1 MEYICIA
8 VILGIFGGIYNSP
21 IFFIAIILSG
31 ILICILLKI
40 FEKRLEFYN
49 IDRKKLNKY
58 ILKSIIIIIIVM
70 LIMFLNVQN
79 IERKINN
86 IYEKDKKNDKGEYI
100 VSVIDEK
107 KGKSKTTYTVI
118 FKNING
124 VEDIRINGKIYA
136 KKKMELG
143 KDYIIR
149 GKLEKY
155 NNERNYMG
163 FNQRLY
169 MYSRSNYFKIIEH
182 NENIEKIEDS
192 NVSNIKSKTGV
203 LGRVTIYSIYNDIS
217 KMVLSNISKYRI
229 KHREILEKYVK
240 NKYLLEGIIVGDID
254 NVDEEI
260 KENFKDI
267 NSYHLLAISGSH
279 MAYLIVII
287 EFLVK
292 RLKYGKSGKNIMI
305 ILIIGMYIVLAG
317 FSPAVL
323 RAGISSIILSFFR
336 IIRIRTNLKYYLSL
350 SIIILFLIFPYMVTD
365 VRNLSFSRR
374 CYSGL

>member
-8 VILGIFGGIYNSP
+8 IILGIFGGIYNSP

-40 FEKRLEFYN
+40 FEKRLEYYN

-58 ILKSIIIIIIVM
+58 ILKSIIIMIIVM

-86 IYEKDKKNDKGEYI
+86 IYEKDKKNDKGEYLVI
-100 VSVIDEK
+100 VIDEK

-124 VEDIRINGKIYA
+124 LEDIRINGKIYA

-155 NNERNYMG
+155 SNERNYMG

-182 NENIEKIEDS
+182 NENIEKVEDV
-192 NVSNIKSKTGV
+192 NLKSKIV
-203 LGRVTIYSIYNDIS
+203 LEKVSIYSIYNDIS
-217 KMVLSNISKYRI
+217 KTILSNISKYRL
-229 KHREILEKYVK
+229 KHREVLEKYVK

-279 MAYLIVII
+279 MAYLMVII

-292 RLKYGKSGKNIMI
+292 RLKYGKSSKNIII

-350 SIIILFLIFPYMVTD
+350 SIIILFIIFPYMVTD
-365 VRNLSFSRR
+365 VRNLSISRR
-374 CYSGL
+374 RYSDL

>member
-86 IYEKDKKNDKGEYI
+86 IYEKDKKNDKGEYLI
-100 VSVIDEK
+100 SVIDEK

-182 NENIEKIEDS
+182 NENIEKVEDG
-192 NVSNIKSKTGV
+192 NLKSKIGLEKV
-203 LGRVTIYSIYNDIS
+203 SIYSIYNDIS
-217 KMVLSNISKYRI
+217 KIVLSNISKYRI

-279 MAYLIVII
+279 MAYLMVII

-365 VRNLSFSRR
+365 VRNLSISRR
-374 CYSGL
+374 CYSAL

>member
-21 IFFIAIILSG
+21 IFFIAIILLG
-31 ILICILLKI
+31 ILIYILLKI

-49 IDRKKLNKY
+49 IDMKKLNKY
-58 ILKSIIIIIIVM
+58 ILKSIIIIVIVM

-86 IYEKDKKNDKGEYI
+86 IYEKDKKNDKGEYL

-143 KDYIIR
+143 KDYIVR

-155 NNERNYMG
+155 SDERNYMG

-182 NENIEKIEDS
+182 NENIEKVKDG
-192 NVSNIKSKTGV
+192 NLKSKIGLEKV
-203 LGRVTIYSIYNDIS
+203 SIYSIYNDIS

-229 KHREILEKYVK
+229 KHREVLEKYVK

-279 MAYLIVII
+279 MAYLMVII

-292 RLKYGKSGKNIMI
+292 RLKYGKSGKNIII

-365 VRNLSFSRR
+365 VRNLSISRR
-374 CYSGL
+374 CYSAL

>member
-21 IFFIAIILSG
+21 IFFIAIILLG

-40 FEKRLEFYN
+40 FEKRLEYYN

-86 IYEKDKKNDKGEYI
+86 IYEKDKKNDKGEYLI
-100 VSVIDEK
+100 SVIDEK

-182 NENIEKIEDS
+182 NENIEKVEDG
-192 NVSNIKSKTGV
+192 NLKSKIGLEKV
-203 LGRVTIYSIYNDIS
+203 SIYSIYNDIS
-217 KMVLSNISKYRI
+217 KIVLSNISKYRI

-279 MAYLIVII
+279 MAYLMVII

-365 VRNLSFSRR
+365 VRNLSISRR
-374 CYSGL
+374 CYSAL

>member
-1 MEYICIA
+1 LEYICIA

-40 FEKRLEFYN
+40 FEKRLEYYN
-49 IDRKKLNKY
+49 IDRKKLKKY
-58 ILKSIIIIIIVM
+58 ILKSIIIMIIVM

-86 IYEKDKKNDKGEYI
+86 IYEKDKKNDKGEYL
-100 VSVIDEK
+100 VSVIDER

-124 VEDIRINGKIYA
+124 LEDIRINGKIYA

-143 KDYIIR
+143 KDYIVR

-182 NENIEKIEDS
+182 NENIEKVEDG
-192 NVSNIKSKTGV
+192 NLKSKIG
-203 LGRVTIYSIYNDIS
+203 LEKISIYSIYNDIS

-229 KHREILEKYVK
+229 KHREVLGKYVK

-279 MAYLIVII
+279 MAYLMVII

-305 ILIIGMYIVLAG
+305 ILITGMYIVLAG

-365 VRNLSFSRR
+365 VRNLSISRR
-374 CYSGL
+374 CYSAL

>member
-21 IFFIAIILSG
+21 IFFIAIILLG

-49 IDRKKLNKY
+49 IDMKKLNKY
-58 ILKSIIIIIIVM
+58 ILKSIIIIVIVM
-70 LIMFLNVQN
+70 LIMFLNVQK

-124 VEDIRINGKIYA
+124 LEDIRINGKIYA

-182 NENIEKIEDS
+182 NENIEKVEDGKL
-192 NVSNIKSKTGV
+192 KSKMG
-203 LGRVTIYSIYNDIS
+203 LERVSIYNIYNDIS
-217 KMVLSNISKYRI
+217 KTILSNISKYRI
-229 KHREILEKYVK
+229 KHREVLEKYVK

-279 MAYLIVII
+279 MAYLMVII

-292 RLKYGKSGKNIMI
+292 RLKYGKSGKNIII

-365 VRNLSFSRR
+365 VRNLSISRR
-374 CYSGL
+374 GYSAL

>member
-40 FEKRLEFYN
+40 FEKRLEYYN

-58 ILKSIIIIIIVM
+58 ILKSIIIMIIVM

-86 IYEKDKKNDKGEYI
+86 IYEKDKKNDKGEYL

-118 FKNING
+118 FKNTNG
-124 VEDIRINGKIYA
+124 LEDIRINGKIYA

-182 NENIEKIEDS
+182 NENIEKVEDG
-192 NVSNIKSKTGV
+192 NLKSKIGLEKV
-203 LGRVTIYSIYNDIS
+203 SIYSIYNDIS
-217 KMVLSNISKYRI
+217 KIVLSNISKYRI

-279 MAYLIVII
+279 MAYLMVII

-292 RLKYGKSGKNIMI
+292 RLKYGKSGKNIII

-365 VRNLSFSRR
+365 VRNLSISRR
-374 CYSGL
+374 CYSAL

>member
-21 IFFIAIILSG
+21 IFFIAIILMG
-31 ILICILLKI
+31 ILIYILLKI
-40 FEKRLEFYN
+40 FEKRLEYYN

-58 ILKSIIIIIIVM
+58 ILKSIIIIVVVM

-143 KDYIIR
+143 KDYIVR
-149 GKLEKY
+149 GRLEKY
-155 NNERNYMG
+155 SNERNYMG

-182 NENIEKIEDS
+182 NENIEKIGLEKIS
-192 NVSNIKSKTGV
+192 
-203 LGRVTIYSIYNDIS
+203 IYSIYNDIS
-217 KMVLSNISKYRI
+217 KMVLANISKYRI

-279 MAYLIVII
+279 MAYLMVII

-292 RLKYGKSGKNIMI
+292 RLKYGKSGKNIII

-365 VRNLSFSRR
+365 VRNLSISRR

>member
-21 IFFIAIILSG
+21 IFFIAIILLG

-49 IDRKKLNKY
+49 IDMKKLNKY
-58 ILKSIIIIIIVM
+58 ILKSIIIIVIVM
-70 LIMFLNVQN
+70 LIMFLNVQK

-124 VEDIRINGKIYA
+124 LEDIRINGKIYA

-143 KDYIIR
+143 KDYIVR

-155 NNERNYMG
+155 SDERNYMG

-279 MAYLIVII
+279 MAYLMVII

-292 RLKYGKSGKNIMI
+292 RLKYGKSGKNIII

-365 VRNLSFSRR
+365 VRNLSLSRR

>member
-31 ILICILLKI
+31 TLICILLKI
-40 FEKRLEFYN
+40 FEKRLEYYN

-86 IYEKDKKNDKGEYI
+86 IYEKDKKNDKGEYLI
-100 VSVIDEK
+100 SVIDEK

-149 GKLEKY
+149 GELEKY

-182 NENIEKIEDS
+182 NENIEKVEDG
-192 NVSNIKSKTGV
+192 NLKSKIGLEKV
-203 LGRVTIYSIYNDIS
+203 SIYSIYNDIS
-217 KMVLSNISKYRI
+217 KIVLSNISKYRI

-279 MAYLIVII
+279 MAYLMVII

-365 VRNLSFSRR
+365 VRNLSISRR
-374 CYSGL
+374 CYSAL

>member
-21 IFFIAIILSG
+21 IFFIAIILTG
-31 ILICILLKI
+31 ILIYILLKI
-40 FEKRLEFYN
+40 FEKRLEYYN

-58 ILKSIIIIIIVM
+58 ILKSIIIIVIVM
-70 LIMFLNVQN
+70 LIMFLNVQK

-143 KDYIIR
+143 KDYIVR
-149 GKLEKY
+149 GRLEKY
-155 NNERNYMG
+155 SNERNYMG

-182 NENIEKIEDS
+182 NENIEKIGLEKIS
-192 NVSNIKSKTGV
+192 
-203 LGRVTIYSIYNDIS
+203 IYSIYNDIS

-279 MAYLIVII
+279 MAYLMVII

-292 RLKYGKSGKNIMI
+292 RLKYGKSGKNIII

-365 VRNLSFSRR
+365 VRNLSISRR

>member
-8 VILGIFGGIYNSP
+8 VILGIFWGIYNSP
-21 IFFIAIILSG
+21 IFFIAIILLG

-49 IDRKKLNKY
+49 IDMKKLNKY
-58 ILKSIIIIIIVM
+58 ILKSIIIIVIVM
-70 LIMFLNVQN
+70 LIMFLNVQK

-124 VEDIRINGKIYA
+124 LEDIRINGKIYA

-143 KDYIIR
+143 KDYIVR

-155 NNERNYMG
+155 SDERNYMG

-182 NENIEKIEDS
+182 NENIEKIGLEKIS
-192 NVSNIKSKTGV
+192 
-203 LGRVTIYSIYNDIS
+203 IYSIYNDIS
-217 KMVLSNISKYRI
+217 KIVLSNISKYRI

-279 MAYLIVII
+279 MAYLMVII

-292 RLKYGKSGKNIMI
+292 RLKYGKSGKNIII

-365 VRNLSFSRR
+365 VRNLSISRR

>member
-31 ILICILLKI
+31 ILIYILLKI
-40 FEKRLEFYN
+40 FEKRLEYYN
-49 IDRKKLNKY
+49 IDRKKLKKY
-58 ILKSIIIIIIVM
+58 ILKSIIIMIIVM

-86 IYEKDKKNDKGEYI
+86 IYEKDKKNDKGEYL
-100 VSVIDEK
+100 VSVIDER

-124 VEDIRINGKIYA
+124 LEDIRINGKIYA

-143 KDYIIR
+143 KDYIVR

-182 NENIEKIEDS
+182 NENIEKIGLEKIS
-192 NVSNIKSKTGV
+192 
-203 LGRVTIYSIYNDIS
+203 IYSIHNDIS

-229 KHREILEKYVK
+229 KHREVLEKYVK

-279 MAYLIVII
+279 MAYLMVII

-292 RLKYGKSGKNIMI
+292 RLKYGKSGKNIII

-365 VRNLSFSRR
+365 VRNLSISRR
-374 CYSGL
+374 CYSAL

>member
-31 ILICILLKI
+31 TLICILLKI
-40 FEKRLEFYN
+40 FEKRLEYYN

-79 IERKINN
+79 IEGKINN
-86 IYEKDKKNDKGEYI
+86 IYEKDKKNDKGEYL
-100 VSVIDEK
+100 VSVIDER

-143 KDYIIR
+143 KDYIVR

-155 NNERNYMG
+155 SNERNYRG

-182 NENIEKIEDS
+182 NENIEKIGLEKIS
-192 NVSNIKSKTGV
+192 
-203 LGRVTIYSIYNDIS
+203 IYSIHNDIS

-229 KHREILEKYVK
+229 KHREVLEKYVK

-279 MAYLIVII
+279 MAYLMVII

-365 VRNLSFSRR
+365 VRNLSISRR
-374 CYSGL
+374 CYSAL

>member
-58 ILKSIIIIIIVM
+58 ILKSIIIIVIVM
-70 LIMFLNVQN
+70 LIMFLNVQK

-143 KDYIIR
+143 KDYIVR
-149 GKLEKY
+149 GRLEKY

-182 NENIEKIEDS
+182 NENIEKIGLEKIS
-192 NVSNIKSKTGV
+192 
-203 LGRVTIYSIYNDIS
+203 IYSIYNDIS
-217 KMVLSNISKYRI
+217 KMILSNISKYRI

-279 MAYLIVII
+279 MAYLMVII

-292 RLKYGKSGKNIMI
+292 RLKYGKSGKNIII

-317 FSPAVL
+317 LSPAVL

-365 VRNLSFSRR
+365 VRNLSLSRR
-374 CYSGL
+374 CYSAL

>member
-21 IFFIAIILSG
+21 IFFIAIILLG

-49 IDRKKLNKY
+49 IDMKKLNKY
-58 ILKSIIIIIIVM
+58 ILKSIIIIVVVM

-124 VEDIRINGKIYA
+124 LEDIRINGKIYA

-143 KDYIIR
+143 KDYIVR

-155 NNERNYMG
+155 SNERNYMG

-182 NENIEKIEDS
+182 NENIEKIGLEKIS
-192 NVSNIKSKTGV
+192 
-203 LGRVTIYSIYNDIS
+203 IYSIYNDIS
-217 KMVLSNISKYRI
+217 KIVLSNISKYRI

-254 NVDEEI
+254 NIDEEI

-279 MAYLIVII
+279 MAYLMVII

-292 RLKYGKSGKNIMI
+292 RLKYGKSGKNIII

-365 VRNLSFSRR
+365 VRNLSLSRR
-374 CYSGL
+374 CYSAL

>member
-31 ILICILLKI
+31 MLICILLKI
-40 FEKRLEFYN
+40 FEKRLEYYN
-49 IDRKKLNKY
+49 IDRKKLKKY
-58 ILKSIIIIIIVM
+58 ILKSIIIMIIVM

-86 IYEKDKKNDKGEYI
+86 IYEKDKKNDKGEYL
-100 VSVIDEK
+100 VSVIDER

-124 VEDIRINGKIYA
+124 LEDIRINGKIYA

-143 KDYIIR
+143 KDYIVR

-182 NENIEKIEDS
+182 NENIEKVEDG
-192 NVSNIKSKTGV
+192 NLKSKIG
-203 LGRVTIYSIYNDIS
+203 LEKISIYSIYNDIS

-229 KHREILEKYVK
+229 KHREVLEKYVK

-279 MAYLIVII
+279 MAYLMVII

-305 ILIIGMYIVLAG
+305 ILITGMYIVLAG

-365 VRNLSFSRR
+365 VRNLSISRR
-374 CYSGL
+374 CYSAL

>member
-8 VILGIFGGIYNSP
+8 IILGIFGGIYNSP

-40 FEKRLEFYN
+40 FEKRLEYYN
-49 IDRKKLNKY
+49 IDRKKLKKY
-58 ILKSIIIIIIVM
+58 ILKSIIIMIIVM

-86 IYEKDKKNDKGEYI
+86 IYEKDKKNDKGEYL

-107 KGKSKTTYTVI
+107 KGKSKTTYTLI
-118 FKNING
+118 LKNING
-124 VEDIRINGKIYA
+124 LEDIRINGKIYA

-182 NENIEKIEDS
+182 NENIEKVGL
-192 NVSNIKSKTGV
+192 NKVS
-203 LGRVTIYSIYNDIS
+203 IYSIYNDIS
-217 KMVLSNISKYRI
+217 KTILSNISKYRI
-229 KHREILEKYVK
+229 KHREVLEKYVK

-279 MAYLIVII
+279 MAYLMVII

-292 RLKYGKSGKNIMI
+292 RLKYGKSGKNIII

-365 VRNLSFSRR
+365 VRNLSISRR
-374 CYSGL
+374 CYSAL

>member
-31 ILICILLKI
+31 TLICILLKI
-40 FEKRLEFYN
+40 FEKRLEYYN

-86 IYEKDKKNDKGEYI
+86 IYEKDKKNDKGEYLI
-100 VSVIDEK
+100 SVIDEK

-182 NENIEKIEDS
+182 NENIEKVEDG
-192 NVSNIKSKTGV
+192 NLKSKIGLEKV
-203 LGRVTIYSIYNDIS
+203 SIYSIYNDIS
-217 KMVLSNISKYRI
+217 KIVLSNISKYRI

-279 MAYLIVII
+279 MAYLMVII

-323 RAGISSIILSFFR
+323 RAGILSIILSFFR

-365 VRNLSFSRR
+365 VRNLSISRR
-374 CYSGL
+374 CYSAL

>member
-40 FEKRLEFYN
+40 FEKRLEYYN
-49 IDRKKLNKY
+49 IDRKKLKKY
-58 ILKSIIIIIIVM
+58 ILKSIIIMIIVM

-86 IYEKDKKNDKGEYI
+86 IYEKDKKNDKGEYL
-100 VSVIDEK
+100 VSVIDER

-124 VEDIRINGKIYA
+124 LEDIRINGKIYA

-143 KDYIIR
+143 KDYIVR

-182 NENIEKIEDS
+182 NENIEKVEDG
-192 NVSNIKSKTGV
+192 NLKSKIG
-203 LGRVTIYSIYNDIS
+203 LEKISIYSIYNDIS

-229 KHREILEKYVK
+229 KHREVLEKYVK

-279 MAYLIVII
+279 MAYLMVII

-292 RLKYGKSGKNIMI
+292 RLKYGKSGKNIII

-365 VRNLSFSRR
+365 VRNLSISRR

>member
-21 IFFIAIILSG
+21 IFFIAIILLG

-40 FEKRLEFYN
+40 FEKRLEYYN

-58 ILKSIIIIIIVM
+58 ILKSIIIIVIVM
-70 LIMFLNVQN
+70 LIMFLNVQK

-86 IYEKDKKNDKGEYI
+86 IYEKDKKNDKGEYL

-143 KDYIIR
+143 KDYIVI

-155 NNERNYMG
+155 SNERNYMG
-163 FNQRLY
+163 FNKRLY
-169 MYSRSNYFKIIEH
+169 MYSRSNYYKIIEH
-182 NENIEKIEDS
+182 NENIEKIGLEKIS
-192 NVSNIKSKTGV
+192 
-203 LGRVTIYSIYNDIS
+203 IYSIYNDIS
-217 KMVLSNISKYRI
+217 KIVLSNISKYRI

-365 VRNLSFSRR
+365 VRNLSISRR
-374 CYSGL
+374 CYSAL

>member
-40 FEKRLEFYN
+40 FEKRLEYYN

-58 ILKSIIIIIIVM
+58 ILKSIIIMIIVI

-86 IYEKDKKNDKGEYI
+86 IYEKDKKNDKGEYL

-107 KGKSKTTYTVI
+107 KGKNKTTYTVI
-118 FKNING
+118 FRNING
-124 VEDIRINGKIYA
+124 LEDIRINGKIYA

-182 NENIEKIEDS
+182 NENIEKVEDGKL
-192 NVSNIKSKTGV
+192 KSKMG
-203 LGRVTIYSIYNDIS
+203 LERVSIYNIYNDIS
-217 KMVLSNISKYRI
+217 KTILSNISKYRI
-229 KHREILEKYVK
+229 KHREVLEKYVK

-279 MAYLIVII
+279 MAYLMVII

-292 RLKYGKSGKNIMI
+292 RLKYGKSGKNIII

-365 VRNLSFSRR
+365 VRNLSISRR
-374 CYSGL
+374 GYSAL

>member
-40 FEKRLEFYN
+40 FEKRLEYYN

-58 ILKSIIIIIIVM
+58 ILKSIIIMIIVM

-86 IYEKDKKNDKGEYI
+86 IYEKDKKNDKGEYL

-107 KGKSKTTYTVI
+107 KGKNKTTYTVI
-118 FKNING
+118 LKNING
-124 VEDIRINGKIYA
+124 LEDIRINGKIYA

-182 NENIEKIEDS
+182 NENIEKVEDG
-192 NVSNIKSKTGV
+192 NLKSKIG
-203 LGRVTIYSIYNDIS
+203 LEKISIYSIYNDIS
-217 KMVLSNISKYRI
+217 KIVLSNISKYRI

-279 MAYLIVII
+279 MAYLMVII

-292 RLKYGKSGKNIMI
+292 RLKYGKSGKNIII

-365 VRNLSFSRR
+365 VRNLSISRR
-374 CYSGL
+374 CYSAL

>member
-40 FEKRLEFYN
+40 FEKRLEYYN
-49 IDRKKLNKY
+49 IDRRKLNKY
-58 ILKSIIIIIIVM
+58 ILKSIIIMIIVM

-86 IYEKDKKNDKGEYI
+86 IYEKDKKNDKGEYL

-182 NENIEKIEDS
+182 NENIEKVEDG
-192 NVSNIKSKTGV
+192 NLKSKIGLEKV
-203 LGRVTIYSIYNDIS
+203 SIYSIYNDIS
-217 KMVLSNISKYRI
+217 KIVLSNISKYRI

-279 MAYLIVII
+279 MAYLMVII

-292 RLKYGKSGKNIMI
+292 RLKYGKSGKNIII

-365 VRNLSFSRR
+365 VRNLSISRR
-374 CYSGL
+374 CYSAL

>member
-40 FEKRLEFYN
+40 FEKRLEYYN
-49 IDRKKLNKY
+49 IDRKKLKKY
-58 ILKSIIIIIIVM
+58 ILKSIIIMIIVM

-86 IYEKDKKNDKGEYI
+86 IYEKDKKNDKGEYL
-100 VSVIDEK
+100 VSVIDER

-124 VEDIRINGKIYA
+124 LEDIRINGKIYA

-143 KDYIIR
+143 KDYIVR

-169 MYSRSNYFKIIEH
+169 MYSRSKYFKIIEH
-182 NENIEKIEDS
+182 NENIEKVEDGTL
-192 NVSNIKSKTGV
+192 KSKIG
-203 LGRVTIYSIYNDIS
+203 LEKISIYSIYNDIS

-229 KHREILEKYVK
+229 KHREVLEKYVK

-279 MAYLIVII
+279 MAYLMVII

-305 ILIIGMYIVLAG
+305 ILITGMYIVLAG

-365 VRNLSFSRR
+365 VRNLSISRR
-374 CYSGL
+374 CYSAL

>member
-31 ILICILLKI
+31 TLICILLKI
-40 FEKRLEFYN
+40 FEKRLEYYN

-86 IYEKDKKNDKGEYI
+86 IYEKDKKNDKGEYLI
-100 VSVIDEK
+100 SVIDEK

-182 NENIEKIEDS
+182 NENIEKVEDG
-192 NVSNIKSKTGV
+192 NLKSKIGLEKV
-203 LGRVTIYSIYNDIS
+203 SIYSIYNDIS
-217 KMVLSNISKYRI
+217 KIVLSNISKYRI

-279 MAYLIVII
+279 MAYLMVII

>member
-21 IFFIAIILSG
+21 IFFIAIILLG

-49 IDRKKLNKY
+49 IDMKKLNKY
-58 ILKSIIIIIIVM
+58 ILKSIIIIVIVM
-70 LIMFLNVQN
+70 LIMFLNVQK

-124 VEDIRINGKIYA
+124 LEDIRINGKIYA

-143 KDYIIR
+143 KDYIVR

-155 NNERNYMG
+155 SNERNYMG

-182 NENIEKIEDS
+182 NENIEKIGLEKIS
-192 NVSNIKSKTGV
+192 
-203 LGRVTIYSIYNDIS
+203 IYSIYNDIS
-217 KMVLSNISKYRI
+217 KIVLSNISKYRI

-279 MAYLIVII
+279 MAYLMVII

-292 RLKYGKSGKNIMI
+292 RLKYGKSGKNIII

-365 VRNLSFSRR
+365 VRDLSLSRR
-374 CYSGL
+374 CYSAL